1 MNVITQMNKRIKLL
15 TSQFAATRTRCHYD
29 VCNGVCVKRLGRNSY
44 ELMHAL
50 ANRRGHS
57 ATEIRYVA
65 CYPCEGFVSEQ
76 IADDVS
82 WLSFRLN
89 EFDRCCAELRA
100 GSRKD
105 SPVLGDCWRSG
116 FIFSTCGAD
125 LRSVSWAFVYK
136 ATPILQ
142 EASANFVIILKTV
155 RTWPDAPTELKN
167 LEEEIAVTSCSVWF
181 VFAWA
186 CRR

>member
-1 MNVITQMNKRIKLL
+1 MNVITQMDKRIKFL
-15 TSQFAATRTRCHYD
+15 TSQFAAMRTRCHYAI
-29 VCNGVCVKRLGRNSY
+29 CNGVCVKRLGRNSY
-44 ELMHAL
+44 KLMHAL

-65 CYPCEGFVSEQ
+65 CYPCGGFVSEQ
-76 IADDVS
+76 IAMMFPGSRSGLMSLTGVA
-82 WLSFRLN
+82 LN
-89 EFDRCCAELRA
+89 CA

-105 SPVLGDCWRSG
+105 SPVLGDCWPPG

-125 LRSVSWAFVYK
+125 LGSVSGSLVFN

-142 EASANFVIILKTV
+142 EAWANSVIILKIG
-155 RTWPDAPTELKN
+155 RTWQDAPTELLEN
-167 LEEEIAVTSCSVWF
+167 SEEEEIVVTSCSGLF

-186 CRR
+186 V

>member
-1 MNVITQMNKRIKLL
+1 MNVITQMDKRIKLL
-15 TSQFAATRTRCHYD
+15 TSQFAATRTRCHYA
-29 VCNGVCVKRLGRNSY
+29 VCNGVCVKILGRNSY
-44 ELMHAL
+44 KLMQAL

-57 ATEIRYVA
+57 TTDIRYVA
-65 CYPCEGFVSEQ
+65 CYPYEGFVSEQ

-89 EFDRCCAELRA
+89 EFDRCYTELRA

-116 FIFSTCGAD
+116 FIFSTCGED
-125 LRSVSWAFVYK
+125 LGSVSGAFVFK

-142 EASANFVIILKTV
+142 EAWANSVIILKTV
-155 RTWPDAPTELKN
+155 RTWPDAPSELEN
-167 LEEEIAVTSCSVWF
+167 SE
-181 VFAWA
+181 
-186 CRR
+186 

>member
-1 MNVITQMNKRIKLL
+1 MNVITQMDKRIKFL
-15 TSQFAATRTRCHYD
+15 TSPFAATRTRCHYAI
-29 VCNGVCVKRLGRNSY
+29 CNGVCVKRLGRNSY
-44 ELMHAL
+44 KLMHAL

-57 ATEIRYVA
+57 ATEIRYVS
-65 CYPCEGFVSEQ
+65 CYPCGGFVSEQ

-82 WLSFRLN
+82 WLSVRLN

-105 SPVLGDCWRSG
+105 NPVLGDCWPPG

-125 LRSVSWAFVYK
+125 LGSVSGSLVFN

-142 EASANFVIILKTV
+142 EAWANSVIILKIG
-155 RTWPDAPTELKN
+155 RTWQDAPTVLLEKSE
-167 LEEEIAVTSCSVWF
+167 EEEIVVTSCSGLF

-186 CRR
+186 V